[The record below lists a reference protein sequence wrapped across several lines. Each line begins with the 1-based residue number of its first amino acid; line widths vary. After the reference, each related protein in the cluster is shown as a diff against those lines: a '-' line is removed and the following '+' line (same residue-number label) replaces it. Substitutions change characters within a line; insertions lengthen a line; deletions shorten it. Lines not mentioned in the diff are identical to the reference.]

1 MSDKQMTINDI
12 AKMAGVSKATISRFL
27 NGHFERMS
35 EDTRTKIDQ
44 IIKTSGYRINQQAKA
59 LTDKQTHLIGMVVAD
74 IENIFSS
81 MLFKGADQI
90 FQESGYQ
97 IILMNSNNSLDQ
109 EQKQLERLLS
119 LRVDGII
126 LQPVSEMASHYQF
139 IKDTGTAMVIVDRK
153 LTPQSWPEITTDN
166 YGYSQLLGNFIVRM
180 GYQRIVM
187 ISEKIIDNSA
197 RTERYSAIKDIV
209 DKVGIS
215 AKLIEIDQSTSDS
228 DIYNLLMALS
238 DNLENRTA
246 VYALKGTIL
255 MRVIAILSHYHVAVP
270 GQLGVVAFDDWDW
283 AKLVQPQI
291 TTIQQNPQVMG
302 KKSARRLINMMENDN
317 MEIDTTLIESSLK
330 VRDSLVDYHKNK
342 SI

>member
-187 ISEKIIDNSA
+187 IGEKIIDNSA

-209 DKVGIS
+209 NKAGIS
-215 AKLIEIDQSTSDS
+215 AKLIEIDRSTSDS

-255 MRVIAILSHYHVAVP
+255 MRVIAILSQYHVAVP

-283 AKLVQPQI
+283 SKLVQPQI

-302 KKSARRLINMMENDN
+302 KKSARRLINMLENDN
-317 MEIDTTLIESSLK
+317 MKIDTTLIESSLK
-330 VRDSLVDYHKNK
+330 VRDSLVDYHKSK